1 MRASVGLRIE
11 GRPVEE
17 SVSGQTGGG
26 PGVPAAVV
34 VGVLPVGYL
43 PPPDKGKE
51 KISGLGIPAAPDI

>member
-1 MRASVGLRIE
+1 M
-11 GRPVEE
+11 
-17 SVSGQTGGG
+17 SGQTGGG